1 MCFAPTGTFTN
12 RWRALNFGSQKCH
25 HYSLGQFGQTN
36 TESRE
41 EKGHTKL
48 RNKWT
53 CPQINFVNC
62 FLFVWVAIFVN
73 ELFWLPR
80 NKLQSPPSRFN
91 LDCLQMTWCTAI
103 ELAKPN
109 MIWWSAMN
117 VPTGN
122 SSWSFQADHRSV
134 MMMHLLRWLTA
145 HITSKQLP
153 RNRSPKHIY
162 ENRFKECTLTYPQC
176 NEKCK
181 QGAMCNLSTEVPL
194 PPPQIY
200 LSQLT
205 FHRCPAKKV
214 KQKSFLF
221 EIKSCHSNTTF
232 WRKIQS
238 ILLFQLKCASM
249 KSGRYTTKVWSSL
262 WLWICP

>member
-41 EKGHTKL
+41 DKGHTKL

-62 FLFVWVAIFVN
+62 FLFAWAAITVN

-91 LDCLQMTWCTAI
+91 LDNLQMTWCTAI

-109 MIWWSAMN
+109 MIWWSGMT
-117 VPTGN
+117 VPSGN

-134 MMMHLLRWLTA
+134 MMMHLLRWLTPWVTA

-162 ENRFKECTLTYPQC
+162 ENGLERLQ
-176 NEKCK
+176 
-181 QGAMCNLSTEVPL
+181 
-194 PPPQIY
+194 QIY
-200 LSQLT
+200 L
-205 FHRCPAKKV
+205 KKREQRLRNIAFDANATEGGENKPIWV
-214 KQKSFLF
+214 L
-221 EIKSCHSNTTF
+221 
-232 WRKIQS
+232 
-238 ILLFQLKCASM
+238 
-249 KSGRYTTKVWSSL
+249 
-262 WLWICP
+262 